1 MFVHWQILI
10 LIQVLIGFV
19 KSVGISTNVS
29 LNSSIIPVSP
39 PKVIYIGYVHNDTG
53 KLLLYVIY
61 IVYIYIYIYII
72 PFLF

>member
-1 MFVHWQILI
+1 MFVHWQILV

-39 PKVIYIGYVHNDTG
+39 PKVIYIGYVHQNDTG
-53 KLLLYVIY
+53 KLLLYIYYVIY
-61 IVYIYIYIYII
+61 NSLS
-72 PFLF
+72 FLIF